1 MQHIQTLHPKDLNDL
16 PKDAIILDVR
26 TPAEHAAHSLSMAH
40 ILVPLDTLTPDTL
53 VNTHGVT
60 KKTPLYVLCGGGGRA
75 THAAGQLMD
84 AGFESVFVIEGGL
97 RGCEAYG
104 HSTCSRSQDTII
116 IPMEGQVRIGI
127 GGLIIL
133 LSLFALMG
141 LGVLLW
147 LMLLVGI
154 ALVVSGFT
162 GFCAL
167 ANLLYKAPWNKGSN
181 NP

>member
-1 MQHIQTLHPKDLNDL
+1 MMQHVQTLHPKDLTTL
-16 PKDAIILDVR
+16 PKDAVILDVR
-26 TPAEHAAHSLSMAH
+26 TPAEHAAHALAMPH
-40 ILVPLDTLTPDTL
+40 ILVPLDTLTPDVL
-53 VNTHGVT
+53 MNTHGAT

-75 THAAGQLMD
+75 TRAAGQLME

-104 HSTCSRSQDTII
+104 HSTCSLSQSTII

-127 GGLIIL
+127 GGFLIL
-133 LSLFALMG
+133 LSLFTLMG

-147 LMLLVGI
+147 VILLMGV

-167 ANLLYKAPWNKGSN
+167 ANLLSKAPWNKG
-181 NP
+181 